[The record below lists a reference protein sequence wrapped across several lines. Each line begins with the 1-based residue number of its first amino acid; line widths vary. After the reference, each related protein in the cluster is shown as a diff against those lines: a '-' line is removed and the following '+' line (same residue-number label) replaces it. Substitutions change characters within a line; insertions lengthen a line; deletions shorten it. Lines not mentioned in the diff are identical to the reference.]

1 MSKTCKK
8 IKAFTLSEMLVV
20 LLLTLIVVGL
30 AFSVLGLVQG
40 QMNDIQIS
48 YEERAQD
55 NLLQQALWI
64 DFNSYSNIY
73 FSSQEG
79 ALVLANEIEKKEYR
93 FRKEYVVNENDTIF
107 TDFKI
112 NKAFFW
118 GKEVNSGKVDALEF
132 INEGEQIKTLFVY
145 KRNAATDFMN

>member
-1 MSKTCKK
+1 MSKTFKK

-40 QMNDIQIS
+40 QMNDIQIG

-64 DFNSYSNIY
+64 DFNSYSDIY
-73 FSSQEG
+73 FSPQDGTLS
-79 ALVLANEIEKKEYR
+79 LTDEIEKKEYR
-93 FRKEYVVNENDTIF
+93 FFKTYVLNEKDTIF

-112 NKAFFW
+112 NRAFFL

-132 INEGEQIKTLFVY
+132 INEGEQLKTLFVY
-145 KRNAATDFMN
+145 KRNTATDFMN